1 MGRSALPLS
10 IRLALREMRGGFRG
24 FYIFLACIALGTAA
38 IAAVNSVSQSV
49 TSSISERGQAVLGGD
64 IRFGLNNRAA
74 GPDELIYLNK
84 LGELALSTNIRSMSR
99 NETGSEQSLSEVKAV
114 DAEHYPLYGSL
125 ETSSAEPLSVLLGQK
140 NGHYGAIVAQA
151 LLDRLK
157 LKIGDTLLLG
167 DLSLDIR
174 ATLENEPDALSETIG
189 FAPRLMISQDAL
201 MASGLIQVGS
211 LVRYNYKIR
220 IPGKKPDMKVLEA
233 DAKAEF
239 PDAGWSIRSSANAA
253 PALSENIE
261 RFSQFLTLVGLTALI
276 AGGVGVANAVRAY
289 LDSKRSVIAT
299 FKCLGAPASTIT
311 QIYLVQ
317 ITVIA
322 LVGIVVGLV
331 LGAVAPLIA
340 NSYLAAFLPV
350 DTGFRLYPGALGLAA
365 LFGILTALAFAI
377 LPLGQARKVPAT
389 ALFREQSFEEGGWPE
404 LFYLAVA
411 AALFLAIG
419 LLAII
424 TAEDW
429 FIAASFMGAI
439 AAIFIV
445 LRLVAMGISWLAKK
459 APRPSS
465 PTLRLAIDNIH
476 RPGALTTPVILSLGL
491 GLTLLVSLSLI
502 DGNLRQALTASLPQ
516 RAPDYFFI
524 DIQSRDVESFRE
536 VIKKDAPD
544 GDLVEVP
551 MLRGRILE
559 FNGAP
564 VNAENVPPGG
574 RWVLRG
580 DRGITYADTL
590 PENSKLKEGA
600 WWPVGYSG
608 EPLVSFSSEEAGELG
623 LKLGDT
629 VTVNVLGRSITAR
642 IANFRDVQWQ
652 SLSINFVMV
661 FSPNTFKGAP
671 HAWLATLDIGDN
683 GLVEGANIVRDV
695 TNAHPGITTIEV
707 KDALETVGQLVGQLA
722 IAIRAAGSIALITSV
737 LVLSGALA
745 AGNRARIHDAV
756 VLKTLGATRRTLM
769 KAFVLEYLLLGL
781 AVALFALLAGGLA
794 AYAVVA
800 IIMQL
805 PSAFMPMVAISTSV
819 IALVLTVGTG
829 LTGTWRVLGHK
840 AAPVLREL

>member
-1 MGRSALPLS
+1 MKQSRLALS
-10 IRLALREMRGGFRG
+10 FRLALREMRGGLRG

-49 TSSISERGQAVLGGD
+49 TSSIQERGQSVLGGD

-74 GPDELIYLNK
+74 TDEELTYVDG
-84 LGELALSTNIRSMSR
+84 LGDMAISTNLRSMSR
-99 NETGSEQSLSEVKAV
+99 RVDGTEQSLSEVKAV
-114 DAEHYPLYGSL
+114 DINKYPLYGELATTPSVPVEESL
-125 ETSSAEPLSVLLGQK
+125 GEK
-140 NGHYGAIVAQA
+140 NGQFGAIAAQA
-151 LLDRLK
+151 LLERLK
-157 LKIGDTLLLG
+157 LQVGDTLLLG
-167 DLSLDIR
+167 DIKLQVR
-174 ATLENEPDALSETIG
+174 ATLDTEPDALSETIG

-201 MASGLIQVGS
+201 AASGLIQVGS

-220 IPGKKPDMKVLEA
+220 FPGRIPDLKALEA
-233 DAKAEF
+233 SAKEKF

-299 FKCLGAPASTIT
+299 FKCLGAPAATIT
-311 QIYLVQ
+311 EIYLIQ
-317 ITVIA
+317 ISIIA
-322 LVGIVVGLV
+322 FTGIAIGLV
-331 LGAVAPLIA
+331 FGAIAPLVA
-340 NSYLAAFLPV
+340 NYYLADFLPV
-350 DTGFRLYPGALGLAA
+350 ETGFRLYPGALALAA

-389 ALFREQSFEEGGWPE
+389 ALFREQSFEDGGLPE
-404 LFYLAVA
+404 IAYLFA
-411 AALFLAIG
+411 AALLFAAIG
-419 LLAII
+419 LLAIV

-429 FIAASFMGAI
+429 FIAAAFLGAI
-439 AAIFIV
+439 TAIFVV
-445 LRLVAMGISWLAKK
+445 LRLVAFGIAWLAKK
-459 APRPSS
+459 APRASS
-465 PTLRLAIDNIH
+465 PTLRLAVDNIH

-524 DIQSRDVESFRE
+524 DIQSADLEGFRQI
-536 VIKKDAPD
+536 IKNDAPG
-544 GDLVEVP
+544 GDLQEVP

-559 FNGAP
+559 LNGVAP
-564 VNAENVPPGG
+564 NPDNVAPGG

-580 DRGITYADTL
+580 DRGITYSENI
-590 PENSKLKEGA
+590 PENSTLSAGE
-600 WWPVGYSG
+600 WWPADYNG
-608 EPLVSFSSEEAGELG
+608 EPLVSFSSEEAGEIG

-642 IANFRDVQWQ
+642 IANLRQVEWQ

-661 FSPNTFKGAP
+661 FSPNTFRGAP
-671 HAWLATLDIGDN
+671 HAWLATLDKGEA
-683 GLVEGANIVRDV
+683 GLAEGANIVRDI
-695 TNAHPGITTIEV
+695 TNAYPGITTIEV
-707 KDALETVGQLVGQLA
+707 EDALETVSQLVGQLA
-722 IAIRAAGSIALITSV
+722 IAIRAAGSIALVTSI
-737 LVLSGALA
+737 LVLAGALA

-781 AVALFALLAGGLA
+781 AVAAFALLAGGLA
-794 AYAVVA
+794 AYAVIA
-800 IIMQL
+800 LIMQL
-805 PSAFMPMVAISTSV
+805 PSAFLPTVAVSTSI

-829 LTGTWRVLGHK
+829 LIGTWRVLGQK